1 MQMLVVEDGQETSEA
16 LRRLFEVDGYRI
28 DGVSLFSEALQLLHA
43 IAYDLIA
50 VDLDHPAGDAA
61 ELVRSLR
68 GAGSLVPVIVL
79 ASNCADPVVRI
90 ALDNGADECVQ
101 KPVSASILLAHVR
114 AVRRRVAVAREDEV
128 FVGDVTLSRARRM
141 IVGPQKSA
149 RLTAKEF
156 ALLEFLMGRP
166 NVLVAR
172 SELLE
177 HVWGYTFDPGT
188 GIVDVAVHRVRRKL
202 AMCSRTVTVVA
213 QRGHGVMLSVAA
225 EQNSGS
231 DSSYLKSS

>member
-1 MQMLVVEDGQETSEA
+1 MQMLVVEDGHETLDA

-28 DGVSLFSEALQLLHA
+28 DGVTLFSEALQLLHA
-43 IAYDLIA
+43 VRYDLVA
-50 VDLDHPAGDAA
+50 VDLDHPAGEAA

-68 GAGSLVPVIVL
+68 LAGSLVPVIVL
-79 ASNCADPVVRI
+79 ASSCDDRVVRL
-90 ALDNGADECVQ
+90 ALANGADECVE

-114 AVRRRVAVAREDEV
+114 AVRRRVALAREDEV

-177 HVWGYTFDPGT
+177 HVWGYSFDPGT

-202 AMCSRTVTVVA
+202 VMCSRKVTVVA

-225 EQNSGS
+225 EQESEG